1 MPITFPRSVGQIP
14 AYYYQ
19 KPSARRGYLFTDK
32 APLFPF
38 GHGLSYTTFQ
48 YANLQVTPAKIL
60 SNEKVIISVDVTNTG
75 VRAGDEVVQLYIHD
89 QVASLTRPVMELK
102 GFRRITL
109 QPGECQTVTF
119 PITPADLAFLDIDM
133 QRTVEPGVF
142 DIMVGSSS
150 ADWTAIQ
157 LEVLA
162 G

>member
-1 MPITFPRSVGQIP
+1 M
-14 AYYYQ
+14 
-19 KPSARRGYLFTDK
+19 
-32 APLFPF
+32 
-38 GHGLSYTTFQ
+38 
-48 YANLQVTPAKIL
+48 TPAKIL